1 MGQEIE
7 RKFLVDFNQL
17 INDRSFQNTLPE
29 KVLQGYLLNSK
40 ERNLRVRTIG
50 DKAFLTIKGKQT
62 GLTRAE
68 FEYEIPISDAQQLLI
83 MCGSE
88 MIEKLRYTFDYK
100 DKTWEVDVFEGK
112 NKGLI
117 VAEVELTNE
126 NESIELPDWVTNEVS
141 MDPKYT
147 NAVLIHTPFSD
158 WC

>member
-17 INDRSFQNTLPE
+17 INDKSFQNTVPE
-29 KVLQGYLLNSK
+29 KVIQGYLLNSQ

-68 FEYEIPISDAQQLLI
+68 FEYEIPISDAQQILL

-126 NESIELPDWVTNEVS
+126 HESIELPDWVTNEVS

-147 NAVLIHTPFSD
+147 NAVLINAPFSD
-158 WC
+158 WG